1 MKKLTLL
8 LSILLLAALP
18 TLAESVPLTDAA
30 FAAQHLPEYTLLDGN
45 ADDEYCSF
53 LMTNPAGETV
63 FVGGVHTADGWV
75 FTESVP
81 LLEGTVMDSYHSGSS
96 SFIFSFPHPEGEKS
110 FWEDDSTAWVTVVA
124 YPQEDGSWQAEA
136 IRHEN
141 EEVIDVNWGSF
152 PGYYVNMT
160 GRLYGTVTFERDM
173 RYIDWSA
180 FPLCLDEA
188 LACLADDMGVIG
200 KRTLPLYTD
209 AIRTEIIAEYRY
221 ATPMA
226 IIARVGDMA
235 RVRIADSDVVGW
247 VNAYALL
254 TGAEQL
260 MPDVEDPAWDVT
272 AEYYA
277 DWLSVPEGTAYY
289 DAPDGTALGTTEF
302 RTSFILMAQY
312 GDWCHVC
319 WPESMESAWVRTSDG
334 ELLIWADNLP
344 VPEGCTLID
353 GWSGLQTAMHLMEKP
368 DGTVVLACF
377 VRTETDW
384 ALTESTP
391 LPAGLSHGLD
401 TFHAGEGGIRLYLAL
416 PEERRVYEDCDDLM
430 VGINLQPDGTW
441 TADGVN
447 TGWDVIAFNRH
458 GVYDDGGY
466 PFYGDLPLLRDI
478 TQLDWA
484 ALPGDFAQAMALVDT
499 SRWAIVTR
507 DGAPVRAGDM
517 PDGSLASPIG
527 LHSILLYALEGTPVT
542 ILDRQEGLVR
552 IAFMDSGVTGWIAEC
567 DLLPAAEQMV
577 WSEEDEWWDNR
588 HHPLEYILDDETVT
602 RYDALHD
609 EDTATP
615 LEWEHFEYITLLG
628 YCPHECCYLI
638 WREDA
643 GEVLWI
649 GAEGLG
655 EAFIEW

>member
-8 LSILLLAALP
+8 LAMFLLAVLP
-18 TLAESVPLTDAA
+18 ALAESAPPTDAA
-30 FAAQHLPEYTLLDGN
+30 FAAQHLPEYTYRDGE

-75 FTESVP
+75 FTESTP
-81 LLEGTVMDSYHSGSS
+81 LPEGTVMDSYHSGSS
-96 SFIFSFPHPEGEKS
+96 SFIFSFPCPAEEGGSRDEPV
-110 FWEDDSTAWVTVVA
+110 WVSMAA
-124 YPQEDGSWQAEA
+124 YPQADGSWMVET
-136 IRHEN
+136 ILSEYDNGFHIN
-141 EEVIDVNWGSF
+141 EDGV
-152 PGYYVNMT
+152 PGYYINHT

-173 RYIDWSA
+173 RYIDWNA
-180 FPLCLDEA
+180 FPLNLEEA
-188 LACLADDMGVIG
+188 LEYLADDMGVIG
-200 KRTLPLYTD
+200 ERTLPLYTD
-209 AIRTEIIAEYRY
+209 AARTEVIAEYRY
-221 ATPMA
+221 ATPVT
-226 IIARVGDMA
+226 IIACVGNMA
-235 RVRIADSDVVGW
+235 RVRIADSNVVGW

-254 TGAEQL
+254 TGGDQL
-260 MPDVEDPAWDVT
+260 FPDIDDPFWGTT
-272 AEYYA
+272 AEWYA
-277 DWLSVPEGTAYY
+277 DCLHVPAGTAYY
-289 DAPDGTALGTTEF
+289 DAPDGNALGTTES
-302 RTSFILMAQY
+302 RTSFTLMAQY

-334 ELLIWADNLP
+334 EMCIWADNLP

-353 GWSGLQTAMHLMEKP
+353 GWTGIQTALHLMKKP

-377 VRTETDW
+377 VRTETEW
-384 ALTESTP
+384 TLTESTP

-441 TADGVN
+441 TVGGVN
-447 TGWDVIAFNRH
+447 TGWDVIVFNRH
-458 GVYDDGGY
+458 GVYDDCGY
-466 PFYGDLPLLRDI
+466 PFYGDLPLPRDI
-478 TQLDWA
+478 TQLDWT

-499 SRWAIVTR
+499 TRWAIVTR

-517 PDGSLASPIG
+517 PDGSLSSPIG
-527 LHSILLYALEGTPVT
+527 LHSILLYALEGAPVT

-552 IAFMDSGVTGWIAEC
+552 IAFMDSGVTGWIAES
-567 DLLPAAEQMV
+567 DLLPASEQMGWV
-577 WSEEDEWWDNR
+577 EEDEWWDNR
-588 HHPLEYILDDETVT
+588 HHPLEYILEDEHVT
-602 RYDALHD
+602 RYDTLHD
-609 EDTATP
+609 ETTSAP

-628 YCPHECCYLI
+628 YCPEECCFLVY
-638 WREDA
+638 REDT